1 MGIRQLA
8 LEPDQSNAPEQFE
21 AVVKTAIHLNDILRL
36 SVRYIPIELAM
47 AAIFISFP
55 WRSKSQFTY

>member
-1 MGIRQLA
+1 MRQLT

-55 WRSKSQFTY
+55 